1 MPNIKHNIKIIC
13 EIHIAYRYIDPSNRH
28 NFENCLLPWYS
39 HQSCLGW
46 PLAAWLAQ
54 AALREKSWKDNFQSY
69 GLTIQSIWFSL
80 KNPYDFFKNSYGFL
94 LKIHKD
100 FSEIFRFFTK
110 TITKKKIDKKSVAP
124 EPTTIC
130 FNLFHTVSMHINL
143 HSWLNH
149 QYSKIW
155 INHHFWN
162 KSLLF

>member
-1 MPNIKHNIKIIC
+1 MKFTLHIDTLSLPIAIILKIVSFHD
-13 EIHIAYRYIDPSNRH
+13 IHIRAAWAGH
-28 NFENCLLPWYS
+28 WL
-39 HQSCLGW
+39 LGW
-46 PLAAWLAQ
+46 LKQLWGK
-54 AALREKSWKDNFQSY
+54 KSWKDNFQSY

-100 FSEIFRFFTK
+100 FSEILRFFYK
-110 TITKKKIDKKSVAP
+110 NHNKEKIDKKSVAP

-130 FNLFHTVSMHINL
+130 FNLFHTVWTHINL

-155 INHHFWN
+155 INHHFLDQ
-162 KSLLF
+162 KSTFWGFYGQKFQ

>member
-1 MPNIKHNIKIIC
+1 MSKESFCPRWKNTQIVMCLAYLFWYISLDYSIMFFFKSIMPNIKHNIKIIC

-28 NFENCLLPWYS
+28 NFENCLLPWYL

-46 PLAAWLAQ
+46 PLTAWLAQ

-100 FSEIFRFFTK
+100 FSEIFRFFYK
-110 TITKKKIDKKSVAP
+110 
-124 EPTTIC
+124 
-130 FNLFHTVSMHINL
+130 
-143 HSWLNH
+143 NH
-149 QYSKIW
+149 
-155 INHHFWN
+155 N
-162 KSLLF
+162 KEKNR